1 MLLLLNS
8 VLMMRLLMS
17 VGRFVVVQYLVPSVD
32 GTLHGLLKLLL
43 VVIIVRI

>member
-1 MLLLLNS
+1 MLLLLNG
-8 VLMMRLLMS
+8 VLMKLLMS